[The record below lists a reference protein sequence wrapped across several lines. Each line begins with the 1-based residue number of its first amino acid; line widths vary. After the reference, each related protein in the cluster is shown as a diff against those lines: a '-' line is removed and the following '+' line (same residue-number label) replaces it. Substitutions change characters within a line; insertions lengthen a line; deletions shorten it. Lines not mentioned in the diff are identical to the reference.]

1 MRAGLLFAAERSMPK
16 FVIER
21 NIPGAAKL
29 SDQDIQAIATKS
41 NGVLKD
47 MKGEGTPIEWVQ
59 SYVSGD
65 KVYCVYDAP
74 DEQAVREHAKRGG
87 FPADSVSAVN
97 RIIDPS
103 SAQSPSRSKV

>member
-1 MRAGLLFAAERSMPK
+1 
-16 FVIER
+16 
-21 NIPGAAKL
+21 
-29 SDQDIQAIATKS
+29 
-41 NGVLKD
+41 VLKD

-65 KVYCVYDAP
+65 KVYCVYTAP
-74 DEQAVREHAKRGG
+74 EHAKRGG

-103 SAQSPSRSKV
+103 SAQSPSRSNV